1 MAAGGASRVAAAMWA
16 SRERE
21 APKTESTGEHYIVDV
36 IIGVAWPHTNRE
48 HKLSADPHRS
58 PTGAKKPGPC
68 SMKGW
73 SQDMAD
79 TATNG
84 HSGAP

>member
-1 MAAGGASRVAAAMWA
+1 MAEFTHKDRKTGIRKTVLSLLVIVA
-16 SRERE
+16 
-21 APKTESTGEHYIVDV
+21 V